1 MGNKCDLT
9 VDRQVELDTAS
20 AFADR
25 LGVQLLETSAKM
37 DVNIER
43 LFNELA
49 LELKVRLGE
58 PLTTTTS
65 GNKQTSTSSSFKF
78 NGTDCKKSDGYFSQC
93 CGTTGWW

>member
-9 VDRQVELDTAS
+9 VDRQVEFDTAN

-58 PLTTTTS
+58 PLSTTS
-65 GNKQTSTSSSFKF
+65 STNKQTSVASSFKF
-78 NGTDCKKSDGYFSQC
+78 NGTDCKKNDGYFSQC
-93 CGTTGWW
+93 CGTTS